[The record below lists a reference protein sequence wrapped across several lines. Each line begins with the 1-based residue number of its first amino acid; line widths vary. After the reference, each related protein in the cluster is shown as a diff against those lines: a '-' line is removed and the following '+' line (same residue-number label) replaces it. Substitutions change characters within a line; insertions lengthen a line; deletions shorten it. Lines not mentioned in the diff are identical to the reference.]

1 MEDINLTLYSKD
13 KIIELVSS
21 MLKYC
26 GKSEYKK
33 EVIKAAHLLIDKVRY
48 CDEENITLE
57 PDFIEEILFVLNED
71 GTKSIVRE
79 VFGYLRSIGTDLKH
93 VSFDNVHISGYYFN
107 GLKNVE
113 INIQKIPNSN
123 ISKTCLE
130 GVTVKGTLDGANIR
144 ETKFTGYIG
153 DLVLNPQ
160 LIQNKDLYFTDINGL
175 TVEGSFDGVNVSCM
189 KTIGFKGEIIINP
202 QKVKEKDLSNI
213 DFNGI
218 KFVGE
223 YDEKNGTYGDPCF
236 DDCNIHGTSFKGC
249 IGNIVIPLDKIHWHA
264 SMCNFTGVKLTGKVK
279 DDENLALMFS
289 YYEDENGK
297 KRYLV
302 NNKDNSEEP
311 DMEETTEE
319 KLNTHKIRTRK
330 SNFMKRIFGNCKK

>member
-1 MEDINLTLYSKD
+1 MEDKNLTLYD
-13 KIIELVSS
+13 KNEIIERVSS
-21 MLKYC
+21 MLKYYC
-26 GKSEYKK
+26 YSEYKK
-33 EVIKAAHLLIDKVRY
+33 EVIKAAHLLMDKVRY

-57 PDFIEEILFVLNED
+57 PDFIEEILFTLNTD
-71 GTKSIVRE
+71 GTKSIVKDVYYE
-79 VFGYLRSIGTDLKH
+79 LRSIGADLKH

-123 ISKTCLE
+123 ISKTFLE
-130 GVTVKGTLDGANIR
+130 GVTVKGTLDGANIK

-175 TVEGSFDGVNVSCM
+175 TVDGYFDDVNVSSM
-189 KTIGFKGEIIINP
+189 KTAGFKGKIIINP

-218 KFVGE
+218 KLVGD
-223 YDEKNGTYGDPCF
+223 YDEKTETHSDPCF
-236 DDCNIHGTSFKGC
+236 DDCKIYGTSFKGC

-297 KRYLV
+297 KIYLV

-311 DMEETTEE
+311 DIEETNEE
-319 KLNTHKIRTRK
+319 IMVTHKTKTRK
-330 SNFMKRIFGNCKK
+330 PNFINRLFGTSKK